1 MHPPAVSIVMRSF
14 NEGWALQGTLE
25 ALRRQAF
32 RDWELIV
39 IDSGS
44 TDGSLE
50 LIRAAAPRHFVQIQK
65 HEYHPPRVM
74 NMGMRL
80 ARANS
85 VVFLNA
91 DATPMNAHWLA
102 PLVQVLGDP
111 DVAAVFS
118 RQVPRPRCQAVF
130 AADYENCFGPN
141 RASAHWD
148 HFFSMVSSGIRKDV
162 WARRGFNEAMQYS
175 EDEEYTRWAAAQGY
189 RVLYVPESVAMH
201 SHNYTPDQAAKRA
214 YGEGRAHAAMW
225 GGEPGSFNF
234 ARTVL
239 LGCAND
245 VRRDLWFCA
254 RQGRWQEW
262 PHAVRIRWRQRQA
275 RLAGFRS
282 GWKEFRESSGVIAP
296 PMWCRWGTPAANP
309 PAA

>member
-1 MHPPAVSIVMRSF
+1 MHLPAVSIVIRSF
-14 NEGWALQGTLE
+14 NEGWALQGTLD
-25 ALRRQAF
+25 ALRRQVF

-44 TDGSLE
+44 TDNSVA
-50 LIRAAAPRHFVQIQK
+50 LIRAAAPRHFVQIQP

-74 NMGMRL
+74 NLGMRL

-91 DATPMNAHWLA
+91 DATPVDAHWLS
-102 PLVQVLGDP
+102 PLVQVLGNP
-111 DVAAVFS
+111 ETAAVFG
-118 RQVPRPRCQAVF
+118 RQVPRPDCHAVF
-130 AADYENCFGPN
+130 AADYENCFGPH
-141 RASAHWD
+141 RASARWD

-175 EDEEYTRWAAAQGY
+175 EDEEYTRWAVAQGY

-201 SHNYTPDQAAKRA
+201 SHNYSPAQAAKRA

-225 GGEPGSFNF
+225 SGDPGAYNF
-234 ARTVL
+234 PRTVL
-239 LGCAND
+239 LGWAND
-245 VRRDLWFCA
+245 ARRDLWFCM
-254 RQGRWQEW
+254 RHGRLKEW
-262 PHAVRIRWRQRQA
+262 PHALRVRWRQRGA
-275 RLAGFRS
+275 RLAGFRA
-282 GWKEFRESSGVIAP
+282 GWKEYREAAGAIAP
-296 PMWCRWGTPAANP
+296 PMWCRWGSPAATP

>member
-1 MHPPAVSIVMRSF
+1 MNSPAVSIVMRSF

-44 TDGSLE
+44 TDNSHE
-50 LIRAAAPRHFVQIQK
+50 LIRAMAPRHFVVIK
-65 HEYHPPRVM
+65 PHEYHPPRVM

-91 DATPMNAHWLA
+91 DATPVGAHWLA

-111 DVAAVFS
+111 DVAAVFG
-118 RQVPRPRCQAVF
+118 RQVPRPDCHAVF
-130 AADYENCFGPN
+130 AADYENCFGAN
-141 RASAHWD
+141 RQSAHWD
-148 HFFSMVSSGIRKDV
+148 HFFSMVSSGVRKDV

-175 EDEEYTRWAAAQGY
+175 EDEEYTRWCVAQGY
-189 RVLYVPESVAMH
+189 RILYVPESVAMH
-201 SHNYTPDQAAKRA
+201 SHNYTPAQAAKRA
-214 YGEGRAHAAMW
+214 FGEGRAHAAMW
-225 GGEPGSFNF
+225 GGDPAQFNYP
-234 ARTVL
+234 RTVL
-239 LGCAND
+239 LGWAND
-245 VRRDLWFCA
+245 ARRDLAFCA
-254 RQGRWQEW
+254 RHGRLREW
-262 PHAVRIRWRQRQA
+262 PHALQIRWRQRNA

-282 GWKEFRESSGVIAP
+282 GWQEYRASAGAIAP
-296 PMWCRWGTPAANP
+296 PMWSRWGTPAATP